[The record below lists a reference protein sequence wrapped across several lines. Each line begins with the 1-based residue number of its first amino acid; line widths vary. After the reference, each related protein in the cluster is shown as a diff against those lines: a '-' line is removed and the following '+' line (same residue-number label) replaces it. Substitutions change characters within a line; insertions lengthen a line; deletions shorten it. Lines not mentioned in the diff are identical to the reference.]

1 MEFSRQEYWSGL
13 PFPSLPLGIR
23 ETFINSPFIKLFSN
37 YSNLNVP
44 SVSSWALTNLLD
56 EGIWVVPGEY
66 NTGSSL
72 HLDLVG
78 DCCWAGWSY
87 LWHEVVMKALS
98 NETLGTVRKDR
109 NDTFQSHS
117 WTIRKAE
124 CRRIDAF
131 KLWCGRRLFRVPWT
145 ARRSNQG
152 ILKEINPE
160 YLLERLMLKLQYFG
174 YLMRTADSLEKTL
187 MLGKIEGKGEKDDR
201 GWDGWMASLTQWTQ
215 TWEDSGK

>member
-78 DCCWAGWSY
+78 DCC
-87 LWHEVVMKALS
+87 
-98 NETLGTVRKDR
+98 
-109 NDTFQSHS
+109 
-117 WTIRKAE
+117 
-124 CRRIDAF
+124 
-131 KLWCGRRLFRVPWT
+131 
-145 ARRSNQG
+145 
-152 ILKEINPE
+152 
-160 YLLERLMLKLQYFG
+160 
-174 YLMRTADSLEKTL
+174 
-187 MLGKIEGKGEKDDR
+187 
-201 GWDGWMASLTQWTQ
+201 
-215 TWEDSGK
+215 